1 MKRQRGFTL
10 IEVVIALGI
19 LALLTSIALPG
30 LNNISR
36 PELRKTS
43 RMLMGLIRST
53 YDSAA
58 LSGRMHRIVFNIEE
72 SKITVE
78 STGATLAIDTE
89 SNALVTASSELSKMT
104 ESFMMPFGESLDLG
118 GVDSASQDD
127 VSEGPGNAIQG
138 LFGMGTLMG
147 GGSAESFEPTADVFE
162 IPSGVKILDVWTQ
175 NMQQPRVEGEASL
188 YFFPNGF
195 TQDALIHVENEGGQV
210 FTVKVAAL
218 TGKTRIFAEY
228 VEVEQ

>member
-19 LALLTSIALPG
+19 MALLTSIALPA
-30 LNNISR
+30 LNNLSR
-36 PELRKTS
+36 AELRKTS

-72 SKITVE
+72 SKIKVE

-104 ESFMMPFGESLDLG
+104 ESFMMPFGESVDLADAGSVSDEGAAAG
-118 GVDSASQDD
+118 G
-127 VSEGPGNAIQG
+127 AIQG

-147 GGSAESFEPTADVFE
+147 GGSEDSFEPTEDIFE
-162 IPSGVKILDVWTQ
+162 IPVGIRILDVWTQ
-175 NMQQPRVEGEASL
+175 NMQQPTAEGEASL

-218 TGKTRIFAEY
+218 TGKTRVYAEY
-228 VEVEQ
+228 IEVEK